1 MTGRINN
8 LETPDLKLLVS
19 FMRVARLRSISAAA
33 NELGYVPSAVSQ
45 HISALERALGG
56 TPIFIRN
63 PGSRLQLTAAGR
75 TLFEHASNLLTA
87 ATVFTDAARTLSMGT
102 GIEIRVGAYGS
113 ALSHLLI
120 PAIRTLRSEGRAT
133 PLRAFEAEPA
143 DGLSLVEQGELDVL
157 IAHRYL
163 PEDRLRHT
171 SRLRVRALGIEPIR
185 IVVSADLPAEG
196 RTVEHCLASDWVAGG
211 PQFADRRLLERWCA
225 SLGTEPRISFETD
238 DFHIGV
244 EAIAGGLAVGMIPA
258 TVVGGV
264 GNAERLAVV
273 PVTSASVALS
283 REVVALVRKDA
294 AITEIDDFLDELA
307 RGIAA
312 TNVELA

>member
-1 MTGRINN
+1 VTPRINN

-19 FMRVARLRSISAAA
+19 FIRVARLRSISAAA

-45 HISALERALGG
+45 HVSALERALGG

-63 PGSRLQLTAAGR
+63 PGAQLQLTAAGR
-75 TLFEHASNLLTA
+75 TLFDHASNLLTA
-87 ATVFTDAARTLSMGT
+87 ATVFTDGARTLSMGT
-102 GIEIRVGAYGS
+102 GIEIRVGSYGS

-120 PAIRTLRSEGRAT
+120 PAMRTLHAEGRTT

-143 DGLSLVEQGELDVL
+143 EGLSLVEQGELDVL

-171 SRLRVRALGIEPIR
+171 SRLRVRSLGIEPMR
-185 IVVSADLPAEG
+185 IAVSADLPTAQ
-196 RTVEHCLASDWVAGG
+196 RTLQHCLDSGWVAGG

-244 EAIAGGLAVGMIPA
+244 EAIAAGLAVGLIPA
-258 TVVGGV
+258 TVVNGV
-264 GNAERLAVV
+264 GNAERLAVIPVASSSV
-273 PVTSASVALS
+273 PLS
-283 REVVALVRKDA
+283 REVIALVRKDA

-312 TNVELA
+312 TNAKN

>member
-1 MTGRINN
+1 MTQRINN
-8 LETPDLKLLVS
+8 LEVPDLKLLIS
-19 FMRVARLRSISAAA
+19 FVRAARLRSISAAA

-56 TPIFIRN
+56 TPVFIRN
-63 PGSRLQLTAAGR
+63 PGAQLHLTAAGR
-75 TLFEHASNLLTA
+75 TLFDHASNLLTA
-87 ATVFTDAARTLSMGT
+87 ATVFTDGARSLSAGT
-102 GIEIRVGAYGS
+102 GIEIRVGSYGS

-120 PAIRTLRSEGRAT
+120 PALKTMRAEGRTT

-143 DGLSLVEQGELDVL
+143 DGLSLVEQGDLDVL

-171 SRLRVRALGIEPIR
+171 SRLRVRSLGIEPMLLT
-185 IVVSADLPAEG
+185 VSAELPAAQ
-196 RTVEHCLASDWVAGG
+196 RTLQHCLDSDWVAGG
-211 PQFADRRLLERWCA
+211 PSFADRRLLERWCA

-244 EAIAGGLAVGMIPA
+244 EAIAAGLAVGMIPA
-258 TVVGGV
+258 TIASGIGI
-264 GNAERLAVV
+264 AERLAVV
-273 PVTSASVALS
+273 PITSSSVPLS
-283 REVVALVRKDA
+283 REVIALIRTDA
-294 AITEIDDFLDELA
+294 AITEIDDFLDQLA

-312 TNVELA
+312 TGTAN

>member
-1 MTGRINN
+1 MTPRINN

-19 FMRVARLRSISAAA
+19 FVRVARLRSISAAA

-45 HISALERALGG
+45 HVSALERALGG
-56 TPIFIRN
+56 TPVFIRN
-63 PGSRLQLTAAGR
+63 PGAQLQLTAAGR
-75 TLFEHASNLLTA
+75 TLYEHASNLLTA
-87 ATVFTDAARTLSMGT
+87 ATVFTDGARTLAMGT
-102 GIEIRVGAYGS
+102 GIEIRVGSYGS

-120 PAIRTLRSEGRAT
+120 PAIRTMHAEGRTT
-133 PLRAFEAEPA
+133 PLRAVEAEPA
-143 DGLSLVEQGELDVL
+143 EGLSLVEQGELDVL

-171 SRLRVRALGIEPIR
+171 SRLRVRSLGIEPMR
-185 IVVSADLPAEG
+185 IAVAADLPVAR
-196 RTVEHCLASDWVAGG
+196 RTLQHCLDSGWVAGG

-244 EAIAGGLAVGMIPA
+244 EAIAAGLAVGLIPA
-258 TVVGGV
+258 TIVNGV

-273 PVTSASVALS
+273 PITSPSVPLS
-283 REVVALVRKDA
+283 REVIALVRKDA

-312 TNVELA
+312 TNDVR

>member
-1 MTGRINN
+1 M
-8 LETPDLKLLVS
+8 S
-19 FMRVARLRSISAAA
+19 FIRVARLRSISAAA
-33 NELGYVPSAVSQ
+33 SELGYVPSAVSQ

-63 PGSRLQLTAAGR
+63 PGAQLQLTAAGR

-87 ATVFTDAARTLSMGT
+87 ATVFTDGARTLSMGT
-102 GIEIRVGAYGS
+102 GIEIRVGSYGS

-120 PAIRTLRSEGRAT
+120 PAMQTMRAEGRPT
-133 PLRAFEAEPA
+133 PLRAIEAEPA
-143 DGLSLVEQGELDVL
+143 DGLTLVEQGELDVL

-163 PEDRLRHT
+163 PEDRLRHS
-171 SRLRVRALGIEPIR
+171 SRLRVRTLGIEPVQIA
-185 IVVSADLPAEG
+185 VSAGLPEPQ
-196 RTVEHCLASDWVAGG
+196 RTLQHCLDSGWVAGG

-225 SLGTEPRISFETD
+225 SLGTEPRIAFETD

-244 EAIAGGLAVGMIPA
+244 EAVAAGLAVGLIPA
-258 TVVGGV
+258 TVVNGI

-273 PVTSASVALS
+273 PVASPSVPLS
-283 REVVALVRKDA
+283 REVIALIRTDA
-294 AITEIDDFLDELA
+294 VITEIDEFLDELE

-312 TNVELA
+312 TNALG